1 MHGTRSLDG
10 RFLLGADLLIAAVFS
25 LVLCVLAVC
34 SPRALSFWHASVV
47 LPFAVLCVLLVAA
60 VVRTLAGQ
68 ERSLAVLGRATR
80 VLVGDWLPLVVA
92 VLAYENIHDLTYVI
106 RPDTV
111 DASLNALDVRLF
123 GMTPALAFDRITT
136 PWLSEVMSAAYALY
150 FVYPALLLVL
160 LYRRGDLARFREVGF
175 ALGLVLYVGLIG
187 YVLVPAIGPRYAMG
201 DAFSHPLVGPW
212 LTAPAARAWNLIE
225 HVDRDCFPSLHTAI
239 TLLSL
244 VYFVRLRAILP
255 HGTAMLA
262 VVTPLILLLITST
275 MYLRYHYGVDV
286 IAGAA
291 LAAAASLAAPRLLSR
306 YSAAVMR
313 RLALRRRA

>member
-1 MHGTRSLDG
+1 MHSARSLDV
-10 RFLLGADLLIAAVFS
+10 RFLLGADLLVAAVFS
-25 LVLCVLAVC
+25 LVLCVLAMF
-34 SPRALSFWHASVV
+34 SPRELSFWHASVV
-47 LPFAVLCVLLVAA
+47 LPFLVLCVLLLAA
-60 VVRTLAGQ
+60 TVRTLAGR

-92 VLAYENIHDLTYVI
+92 VLAYENMHDLTYVI

-123 GMTPALAFDRITT
+123 GITPALAFDHITT
-136 PWLSEVMSAAYALY
+136 PWLSELMSAAYALY

-160 LYRRGDLARFREVGF
+160 LYRRGDLARFRELSF

-187 YVLVPAIGPRYAMG
+187 YVLVPAIGPRYTMPH
-201 DAFSHPLVGPW
+201 AFAHPLVGPW
-212 LTAPAARAWNLIE
+212 LTAPAAHAWNMLE

-239 TLLSL
+239 TALSL

-255 HGTAMLA
+255 YGKLLLA
-262 VVTPLILLLITST
+262 VVTPLILLLISST

-286 IAGAA
+286 LAGAA
-291 LAAAASLAAPRLLSR
+291 LAAAASLAAPRLLAL
-306 YSAAVMR
+306 YGAAVMR